1 MPQDFWKQSRT
12 RPEHAEEERVNS
24 MDEPIEPK
32 ISDPKALVDRRDFLG
47 GATALAG
54 TSLLGLASAARAEA
68 AEGMAVA
75 DRMPPIPADKWT
87 DAQKKAAE
95 EITSGPR
102 KELVGPFIPLL
113 RSPEYM
119 SRLQRV
125 GEYLRFNTKLGSNI
139 SEFIILLIARQ
150 WTQQFEWYS
159 HESLALK
166 AGIKAETIKSIAEG
180 QRPAAMTPDEETIY
194 EYVTELRL
202 HQSVSD
208 PVYAQVVNRFGEQGV
223 IDITGLCGYYTLLG
237 MLMNVTRT
245 PLPPGIAPPL
255 ATFPR

>member
-1 MPQDFWKQSRT
+1 
-12 RPEHAEEERVNS
+12 
-24 MDEPIEPK
+24 MDEAKESK
-32 ISDPKALVDRRDFLG
+32 HLDPKAMVDRRDFLG

-54 TSLLGLASAARAEA
+54 TSLLGLAAAPSAEA
-68 AEGMAVA
+68 GAPMEMPP
-75 DRMPPIPADKWT
+75 DRMPPIPPEKWT

-113 RSPEYM
+113 RSPEFM

-166 AGIKAETIKSIAEG
+166 AGIKPDTIKAIAEAR
-180 QRPAAMTPDEETIY
+180 RPAEMTPDETMIY
-194 EYVTELRL
+194 DFVGELRVR
-202 HQSVSD
+202 QSVSD
-208 PVYAQVVNRFGEQGV
+208 PVYAQIVSRFGEQGV

-237 MLMNVTRT
+237 MLMNTART
-245 PLPPGIAPPL
+245 PLPPGKNPPL
-255 ATFPR
+255 ANFPA

>member
-1 MPQDFWKQSRT
+1 M
-12 RPEHAEEERVNS
+12 E
-24 MDEPIEPK
+24 
-32 ISDPKALVDRRDFLG
+32 DPNEKTGSESKALVDRRDFLG

-54 TSLLGLASAARAEA
+54 TSLLGLAASSSAAAS
-68 AEGMAVA
+68 EGVA

-87 DAQKKAAE
+87 DAQKRAAE

-113 RSPEYM
+113 RSPEFM

-166 AGIKAETIKSIAEG
+166 AGIKPETIKAIAEVR
-180 QRPAAMTPDEETIY
+180 RPAEFTPDEEMVY
-194 EYVTELRL
+194 DFVTELRL
-202 HQSVSD
+202 RQSVSD
-208 PVYAQVVNRFGEQGV
+208 PVYAKIVNRFGEQGV

-237 MLMNVTRT
+237 MLMNTART
-245 PLPPGIAPPL
+245 PLPPGKTPPL
-255 ATFPR
+255 ASFPV

>member
-1 MPQDFWKQSRT
+1 MHQNFRKRSRT
-12 RPEHAEEERVNS
+12 YPENAEEERVKS
-24 MDEPIEPK
+24 MDEPNEPK
-32 ISDPKALVDRRDFLG
+32 ISDPKPLVDRRDFLG
-47 GATALAG
+47 GATVLAG
-54 TSLLGLASAARAEA
+54 TSLLGLASAGRAEA
-68 AEGMAVA
+68 AEGVA

-87 DAQKKAAE
+87 EAQKKAAE

-102 KELVGPFIPLL
+102 KDLVGPFIPLL

-119 SRLQRV
+119 SRLQKV
-125 GEYLRFNTKLGSNI
+125 GEYLRYKTNLGSNI
-139 SEFIILLIARQ
+139 SEFIILLIARH

-166 AGIKAETIKSIAEG
+166 AGINPETIKAIAEG
-180 QRPAAMTPDEETIY
+180 RRPAAMTADEEMIY
-194 EYVTELRL
+194 EYVAELLL

-208 PVYAQVVNRFGEQGV
+208 PAYARVVNRFGEQGV

-237 MLMNVTRT
+237 MLMNVTRA
-245 PLPPGIAPPL
+245 PLPPGKTPPL

>member
-1 MPQDFWKQSRT
+1 
-12 RPEHAEEERVNS
+12 
-24 MDEPIEPK
+24 MDEPKEPK
-32 ISDPKALVDRRDFLG
+32 LSDSKALVDRRDFLG
-47 GATALAG
+47 GATVLAG
-54 TSLLGLASAARAEA
+54 SSLLGLASAAPAVA
-68 AEGMAVA
+68 AEGVA

-113 RSPEYM
+113 RSPEFM

-125 GEYLRFNTKLGSNI
+125 GEYLRFNTKLGPNI
-139 SEFIILLIARQ
+139 SEFIILQIARQ

-166 AGIKAETIKSIAEG
+166 AGIKEDTIKAIAEG
-180 QRPAAMTPDEETIY
+180 QRPAAMTPDEEMIY
-194 EYVTELRL
+194 DYITELRL

-208 PVYAQVVNRFGEQGV
+208 PVYAQVVTRFGEKKV
-223 IDITGLCGYYTLLG
+223 IYNTIFCWCSL
-237 MLMNVTRT
+237 
-245 PLPPGIAPPL
+245 
-255 ATFPR
+255 

>member
-1 MPQDFWKQSRT
+1 MHQDFWKQLRT
-12 RPEHAEEERVNS
+12 CPEHSDEERVNS
-24 MDEPIEPK
+24 MDEPNEPK

-47 GATALAG
+47 GATVLAG
-54 TSLLGLASAARAEA
+54 TSLLGLAYAAPAEA
-68 AEGMAVA
+68 AEGVA

-113 RSPEYM
+113 RSPEFM

-159 HESLALK
+159 HESLDLK
-166 AGIKAETIKSIAEG
+166 AGIKEETIKAIAEG
-180 QRPAAMTPDEETIY
+180 QRPPIMTPDEQMIY
-194 EYVTELRL
+194 EYITELRL

-237 MLMNVTRT
+237 MLMNVART
-245 PLPPGIAPPL
+245 PLPPGKTPPL

>member
-1 MPQDFWKQSRT
+1 MPQDSPKRSRAC
-12 RPEHAEEERVNS
+12 PENIEKERVNS
-24 MDEPIEPK
+24 MDEPKEPK

-54 TSLLGLASAARAEA
+54 TSLLGLASAGRAEA

-75 DRMPPIPADKWT
+75 DRMPPIPAEKWT

-113 RSPEYM
+113 RSPEFM
-119 SRLQRV
+119 SRLQKV
-125 GEYLRFNTKLGSNI
+125 GEYLRFNTKLGPNN

-166 AGIKAETIKSIAEG
+166 AGIKPETIKSIAEG
-180 QRPAAMTPDEETIY
+180 QRPAAMTPEEETIY

-245 PLPPGIAPPL
+245 PLPPGKTPPL
-255 ATFPR
+255 ATFPH